1 MFKNLKDLKIILFKK
16 SFLFFL
22 IFYLKILIFNF
33 NINLFLLKI
42 KFYDYNFKL
51 NQLIYFLIKNLI

>member
-51 NQLIYFLIKNLI
+51 NQLI

>member
-22 IFYLKILIFNF
+22 IIYLKNLIFNF

-51 NQLIYFLIKNLI
+51 NQLI